1 MPLTNDRNTPERNG
15 SLVNLPVE
23 AGTVIYAGAIVAVN
37 AAGNAVPAADAAGL
51 TVIGRAEA
59 QADNSAGAAGAIS
72 ITVRRGVFRYA
83 NSGASPLTAA
93 DVGQVAHVA
102 DDATVAKTTTNSIV
116 AGKVL
121 GVEPGGVWVE
131 IR

>member
-1 MPLTNDRNTPERNG
+1 MPLTNDRNTPERDG
-15 SLVNLPVE
+15 TLVSLPVE
-23 AGTVIYAGAIVAVN
+23 AGAVIHAGGMVAVN
-37 AAGNAVPAADAAGL
+37 AAGNAVPAADTAGL
-51 TVIGRAEA
+51 TVMGRAE
-59 QADNSAGAAGAIS
+59 QAVDNTGGAAGAAA
-72 ITVRRGVFRYA
+72 ITVKRGVFQYG
-83 NSGASPLTAA
+83 NSGASALTAA

-121 GVEPGGVWVE
+121 GVDATGVWVE

>member
-1 MPLTNDRNTPERNG
+1 MPLTNDRNTPMRQG
-15 SLVNLPVE
+15 DMVTLPVE
-23 AGTVIYAGAIVAVN
+23 ANTTIYAGAMVAVN

-59 QADNSAGAAGAIS
+59 QVDNTGGAAGALTIQ
-72 ITVRRGVFRYA
+72 VRRGVFQFA
-83 NSGASPLTAA
+83 NSTASALTAA

-121 GVEPGGVWVE
+121 GVEAGGVWVE